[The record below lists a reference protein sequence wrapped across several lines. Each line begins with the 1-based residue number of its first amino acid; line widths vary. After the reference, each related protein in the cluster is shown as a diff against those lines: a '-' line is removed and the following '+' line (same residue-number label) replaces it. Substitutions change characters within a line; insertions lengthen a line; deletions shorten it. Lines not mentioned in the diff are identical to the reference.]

1 MKHTEKYTLWG
12 NMYACDGVYIPD
24 KITHGTLAHCLT
36 RQETDPWSEYNGTY
50 ITKDD
55 LDEAKL
61 EGCK

>member
-24 KITHGTLAHCLT
+24 EITHGTLAHCLT

-55 LDEAKL
+55 LDEA
-61 EGCK
+61 